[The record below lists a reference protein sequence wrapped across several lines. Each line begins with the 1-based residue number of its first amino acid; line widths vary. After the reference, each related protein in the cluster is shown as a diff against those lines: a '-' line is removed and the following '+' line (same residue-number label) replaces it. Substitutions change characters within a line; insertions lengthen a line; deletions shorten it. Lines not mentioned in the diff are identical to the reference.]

1 MFGLGFICGAALV
14 GAAWAV
20 CGWRESRPDRH
31 EQYMRERRRALRAW
45 YHRKPRR
52 HTMPLFMRTKT
63 VAPLPMDWG
72 R

>member
-1 MFGLGFICGAALV
+1 MLGLGIIIGAALV

-20 CGWRESRPDRH
+20 WGWRESRPDTH
-31 EQYMRERRRALRAW
+31 ERYMRERRRALRAW

-52 HTMPLFMRTKT
+52 TMPLLVRTKT
-63 VAPLPMDWG
+63 VAPLPLDWG